1 MARTH
6 ALLQVQEVAE
16 AMAERERR
24 LLEKD
29 AVFASKGTLQEE
41 VSKLNMDL
49 ESAAAAIDETQAE
62 LEELVK
68 QVGAPSHS
76 MMFNELCKATPQPQE
91 Q

>member
-1 MARTH
+1 MAH
-6 ALLQVQEVAE
+6 IPALSRVQEVAE
-16 AMAERERR
+16 ATAERERR

-62 LEELVK
+62 LDELVK
-68 QVGAPSHS
+68 QVGATSNT
-76 MMFNELCKATPQPQE
+76 MMFAELCKAMPQPQA